1 MKDSLAPAL
10 RHERAVSDAVPFS
23 HHVTSSIVATRRAEY
38 VSVWR
43 LDGRSFE
50 GHPEEDKCR
59 WIEELNNLVCGF
71 PPGVGFWTH
80 LVRRKVRE
88 YPDSGYPDAFS
99 RAHDAAYRRTFDKT
113 PPMINELY
121 LTVIVRASV
130 DPALRLFSRFEKRTA
145 RDVLAWQNRAIE
157 QLDDINRKLAGALT
171 RYRADL
177 LQIVERPDDDDDDL
191 DDDVGDGTDSAEDR
205 TTPPN
210 ERASEKRLYSEPA
223 EFFGLLLNGK
233 LEPVPV
239 LDARLYNTL
248 PSTRPFFSTH
258 GEQGELRGVNWSR
271 RFAMVELREYP
282 ASTKPGHLN
291 KLLQLPVE
299 LILSQSF
306 GGLSKAEGIAAL
318 GRQKKW
324 LEDSGDHSASQ
335 IKELSQAMDDMM
347 AGKFVMG
354 DHHATITVFGENGE
368 QTLRSAADVIGAL
381 AEERIIARLV
391 DRALVSAWW
400 AQLPCNWTWRPRP
413 APITSLNFLCLS
425 SMHNYL
431 FGKPNGNPWG
441 PAVTMLKTTGGTPYY
456 LNFHATLEDLDE
468 TGKRRLGHTGFLGKS
483 GTGKTVLLAH
493 CLTQAR
499 KLGYTGAVFDYGR
512 GLQVTVM
519 AMGGKYFP
527 LRWGVPTGWNYLQ
540 MPETERNLGFMRKL
554 TNLLAAD
561 GDQPASLAEQRQISS
576 AIGKLVEHID
586 QPLRRLSTLVQFL
599 PAAPAREG
607 KLTLRERLERWC
619 FGHENGW
626 LFDNPV
632 DELDLSNTNLF
643 GFDVT
648 ELLEEGP
655 VRDAAVTYLLYRTN
669 QMKDGRRLVYV
680 FDEVQNPLKVP
691 AFQDF
696 LQNEH
701 RTGRKNEAVVIWA
714 TQEPDAISQTSV
726 GKTFMQQ
733 SATVGYL
740 PNDKATPEDYIVNF
754 KLTPAEFAMV
764 QGLGE
769 FSRQF
774 VIKQGGAQG
783 GSTVTATLDLS
794 QCPDALLVFSGSDD
808 LAAIA
813 EQAMAERGPDP
824 EAWLPLYLERAR
836 AAASKKQ

>member
-1 MKDSLAPAL
+1 MKDAHAPAP
-10 RHERAVSDAVPFS
+10 RYERAVSDNVPFS
-23 HHVTSSIVATRRAEY
+23 HHVTPTVVATRQAEY

-43 LDGRSFE
+43 VDGRSFE

-59 WIEELNNLVCGF
+59 WIEEINNLICGF

-80 LVRRKVRE
+80 LVRRRVHE
-88 YPDSGYPDAFS
+88 YPQSEYPDAFS
-99 RAHDAAYRRTFDKT
+99 RAHDAAYRRTFDRT

-130 DPALRLFSRFEKRTA
+130 DPALRMFTRFEKRTA
-145 RDVLAWQNRAIE
+145 RDVLAWQQRAIE
-157 QLDDINRKLAGALT
+157 QLDDINRKLKGALT
-171 RYRADL
+171 RYRAEL
-177 LQIVERPDDDDDDL
+177 LQIVDRPDNDADDQATQPDTPDE
-191 DDDVGDGTDSAEDR
+191 AHEDES
-205 TTPPN
+205 P
-210 ERASEKRLYSEPA
+210 KRWYSEPA

-239 LDARLYNTL
+239 LDARLYNYL

-258 GEQGELRGVNWSR
+258 GEQGELRGVDWSR
-271 RFAMVELREYP
+271 RFAMVEVREYP
-282 ASTKPGHLN
+282 AATRPGHLN

-299 LILSQSF
+299 LVLSQSF
-306 GGLSKAEGIAAL
+306 GGLSKAEGLDAL
-318 GRQKKW
+318 ARQKKW
-324 LEDSGDHSASQ
+324 LEDSKDYSTSQ
-335 IKELSQAMDDMM
+335 IGQLKLALNDLA
-347 AGKFVMG
+347 AGNFVMG
-354 DHHATITVFGENGE
+354 DHHATITVFGESSE
-368 QTLRSAADVIGAL
+368 QTLRGAAEVIGAL
-381 AEERIIARLV
+381 SEDQVIARLI
-391 DRALVSAWW
+391 DRALVAAWW
-400 AQLPCNWTWRPRP
+400 AQLPCNWKWRPRP
-413 APITSLNFLCLS
+413 APITSLNFLSLA

-456 LNFHATLEDLDE
+456 LNFHATLEELDE

-483 GTGKTVLLAH
+483 GTGKTVLLGH

-499 KLGYTGAVFDYGR
+499 KFGYTGAVFDYGR
-512 GLQVTVM
+512 GLQVAVM

-540 MPETERNLGFMRKL
+540 LPETELNLGFMRKL

-561 GDQPASLAEQRQISS
+561 GDQPATLAEQREIAG
-576 AIGKLVEHID
+576 AIEKLVKHID
-586 QPLRRLSTLVQFL
+586 LPLRRLSTLLQFL

-619 FGHENGW
+619 HGHENGW
-626 LFDNPV
+626 VFDNPA
-632 DELDLSNTNLF
+632 DELDLSVTDMF
-643 GFDVT
+643 GFDLT

-655 VRDAAVTYLLYRTN
+655 VRDAAVAYLLYRTN

-680 FDEVQNPLKVP
+680 FDEVQNALKVP
-691 AFQDF
+691 AFQEF
-696 LQNEH
+696 LRNEH

-714 TQEPDAISQTSV
+714 TQEPDAITQTPV

-740 PNDKATPEDYIVNF
+740 PNDKATAEDYIANF

-774 VIKQGGAQG
+774 VIKQGGAHG

-794 QCPDALLVFSGSDD
+794 LCPDSLQVFSGSAD
-808 LAAIA
+808 LAAMA
-813 EQAMAERGPDP
+813 ERAIAERGPDTD
-824 EAWLPLYLERAR
+824 AWLPLYLERAR
-836 AAASKKQ
+836 AANAKKQ